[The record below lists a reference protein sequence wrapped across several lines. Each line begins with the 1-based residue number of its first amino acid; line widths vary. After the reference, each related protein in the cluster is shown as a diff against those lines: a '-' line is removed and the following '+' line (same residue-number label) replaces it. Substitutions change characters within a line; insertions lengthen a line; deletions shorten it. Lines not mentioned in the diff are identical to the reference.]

1 MRKLHE
7 IPTALPV
14 SSRIE
19 KVKSAKVSVVWAIPL
34 LALIVGGYL
43 VFARLQAIGP
53 NVTITFQ
60 DGDGVLPGQTPI
72 RYRGVRVGTVHS
84 VELSEGRQK
93 VKLKARL
100 DHSAAS
106 LAREGSQFWIVSPQV
121 SAAGLTGLQTI
132 VSGPYIQVEP
142 GNGKKTNEFVG
153 VEKAPLAEN
162 LRHGLELILTAPHIS
177 TLNAGAPV
185 YTRGLEVGEV
195 ESVGFNDDATAV
207 NIRIRIQ
214 DKYASLVRQNTVF
227 WNAGG
232 LDVSL
237 KFLGIDISAESMRS
251 LVVGGIAFATPTP
264 LGRPAIARGT
274 FDLQDKLEEKWLK
287 WKTPIP
293 GWAGSNGPP
302 LDSPTDTGMPALG
315 SIATN
320 TVH

>member
-1 MRKLHE
+1 MRKLQDL
-7 IPTALPV
+7 PTAVPV
-14 SSRIE
+14 PSRIE
-19 KVKSAKVSVVWAIPL
+19 AVKRAKVSIVWAIPFV
-34 LALIVGGYL
+34 ALIVGGYL
-43 VFARLQAIGP
+43 VVARLQAIGP
-53 NVTITFQ
+53 SVTITFQ

-72 RYRGVRVGTVHS
+72 RYRGVRVGAVHS
-84 VELSEGRQK
+84 LELSGDRQK
-93 VKLKARL
+93 VKLEARL
-100 DHSAAS
+100 DHLAAS
-106 LAREGSQFWIVSPQV
+106 LAREGSQFWIVRPQV

-142 GNGKKTNEFVG
+142 GNGKKPNEFIG
-153 VEKAPLAEN
+153 IEKAPVAEN
-162 LRHGLELILTAPHIS
+162 LRNGLELILAAPHIS

-185 YTRGLEVGEV
+185 YTRGLEVGAV
-195 ESVGFNDDATAV
+195 ESVGFNEDATAV

-264 LGRPAIARGT
+264 LTRPATANGM
-274 FDLQDKLEEKWLK
+274 FDLQDKLEEKWLR

-302 LDSPTDTGMPALG
+302 VDSLSDTAMPALG

-320 TVH
+320 TAR